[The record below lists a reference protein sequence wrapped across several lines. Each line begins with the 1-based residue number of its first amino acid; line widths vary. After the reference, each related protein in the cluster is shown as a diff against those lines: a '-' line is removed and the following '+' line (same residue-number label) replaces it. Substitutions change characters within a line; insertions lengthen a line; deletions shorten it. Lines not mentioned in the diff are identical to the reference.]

1 MGCCRNLPLIRG
13 ADAAATA
20 PNWTLSAYLRLN
32 QPVYRI
38 VATMRRMETPY
49 GEIPDRFV
57 RDMGPQEMHDFP
69 RSSYGRRNL
78 LKGAAALGGAAI
90 AGRVLWRQSASLAAT
105 TPGRP
110 QWIAFGADP
119 RSEMYLSW
127 STGKSMGKVP
137 TPKAPQV
144 RWGLDSS
151 YGSRQRAE
159 SAQVPIPSTLFG
171 NPIQPVEHTFYN
183 RSLLSGLTAGATYHY
198 SVSDDGVTWSAD
210 STFTTAQ
217 GGPADFRFTAF
228 GDEATSTSRAAPM
241 AQLVSALKPAF
252 HLIAGDLAYATPI
265 SLKL

>member
-20 PNWTLSAYLRLN
+20 PNWTLSAYLCLN
-32 QPVYRI
+32 QLVYDI

-57 RDMGPQEMHDFP
+57 RDMRPQEMHDFL
-69 RSSYGRRNL
+69 RRRYGRRNL
-78 LKGAAALGGAAI
+78 LKGAAALGVAAI
-90 AGRVLWRQSASLAAT
+90 AGPVLWRQSAALAAT

-183 RSLLSGLTAGATYHY
+183 HSLLSGLTAGA
-198 SVSDDGVTWSAD
+198 SSPISM
-210 STFTTAQ
+210 
-217 GGPADFRFTAF
+217 
-228 GDEATSTSRAAPM
+228 APSS
-241 AQLVSALKPAF
+241 SAL
-252 HLIAGDLAYATPI
+252 IALATYLAP
-265 SLKL
+265 